1 MTSIIQNNIISLTIG
16 IVALVL
22 SAYATYALYKLQSLK
37 AMFFAGPKGEELE
50 PRLHAI
56 MDDIQHLQNQQT
68 TAHEYMAQI
77 RQQLGFAV
85 QRVGMVRYNPFDEG
99 GGNFSFSIALLNE
112 HHTGVVISSLY
123 GRQQNRM
130 YAKNI
135 TQGKSEMTL
144 TEEEQQA
151 LKEAIG

>member
-1 MTSIIQNNIISLTIG
+1 M
-16 IVALVL
+16 
-22 SAYATYALYKLQSLK
+22 SLK
-37 AMFFAGPKGEELE
+37 AVFFTGPQGEELE

-56 MDDIQHLQNQQT
+56 MDDIKHLQSQQT
-68 TAHEYMAQI
+68 MDHEYMTQI

-112 HHTGVVISSLY
+112 HHTGIIISSLY

-135 TQGKSEMTL
+135 VQGKSEMTL

-151 LKEAIG
+151 LEEAMR